1 MLQAHVFL
9 LFFFLKILL
18 EKYTHKKK
26 NQNTKFIHQTIQK
39 WLEHSIEILT
49 LGGGVGGQKVDH
61 KNNFIKTMPFFKE
74 GRNLKKLERLF
85 VVVVFLLSYSRS
97 SN

>member
-1 MLQAHVFL
+1 M
-9 LFFFLKILL
+9 FFFSFFFKILL

-49 LGGGVGGQKVDH
+49 LGGGVGGTKSWPQK
-61 KNNFIKTMPFFKE
+61 
-74 GRNLKKLERLF
+74 
-85 VVVVFLLSYSRS
+85 
-97 SN
+97 